1 MDIRVSLVKADN
13 RYRKDFG
20 DLEKLKKSIQEI
32 GLLQPIVIDENY
44 RLVCGGRRLKAFQ
57 ELGIEKI
64 PSRTVN
70 LEHLIYGEYAEN
82 EVRKDFTA
90 SERIAIGKA
99 MEEALGERR
108 GGDTSTG
115 EQRNKENF
123 PECKGKQTRDIAAE
137 KAGFGNGKTYQQ
149 AKKVVDD
156 GAAELVAAMDKG
168 VVSISAAADV
178 ATLPKE
184 EQAVIVAK
192 GEREIL
198 EAAKNIR
205 AEKAKAKRA
214 ERIEKIVEI
223 SKGNTELKTDKS
235 YPVIYADPPWRY
247 EHCETDSRQIEN
259 QYPTMSLDEICAINI
274 PATDDAILFMWTTA
288 PKLAE
293 GLKVVEAWGFNYRS
307 CAIWD
312 KQNIGMGYYFRIQHE
327 ILLIATRG
335 SLPTPEPANRPRSVI
350 SIKKS
355 DHSAKPH
362 EVAEM
367 IETMYPELQKIEM
380 FCRSPRK
387 GWDVWGNQCA

>member
-1 MDIRVSLVKADN
+1 MI
-13 RYRKDFG
+13 
-20 DLEKLKKSIQEI
+20 
-32 GLLQPIVIDENY
+32 
-44 RLVCGGRRLKAFQ
+44 CT
-57 ELGIEKI
+57 
-64 PSRTVN
+64 RT
-70 LEHLIYGEYAEN
+70 
-82 EVRKDFTA
+82 
-90 SERIAIGKA
+90 
-99 MEEALGERR
+99 
-108 GGDTSTG
+108 
-115 EQRNKENF
+115 Q
-123 PECKGKQTRDIAAE
+123 
-137 KAGFGNGKTYQQ
+137 
-149 AKKVVDD
+149 
-156 GAAELVAAMDKG
+156 
-168 VVSISAAADV
+168 
-178 ATLPKE
+178 LPKE

-247 EHCETDSRQIEN
+247 EHCETDIRQIEN